1 MATSCELFLSLSR
14 SLSLHICLRFLYF
27 LPMSSHTFHLCRSI
41 RRDKPKV
48 LHHCMHLDCL
58 CSCVWVCPYTC
69 INYESNCV
77 SVLVELS
84 LFDMKLQ
91 RTGPVLVQYWNRECL
106 DNADLSWKFICHQ
119 FTHTYIAAAVGVQA
133 SVCVC
138 GQVMKPQVGRR
149 QTTTCTHTHT
159 GIH

>member
-91 RTGPVLVQYWNRECL
+91 RTGPVLVQYWNHECL